1 MRENQTNINKKTI
14 LITGFGPFDK
24 HIVNASWEAVK
35 ELSNLWLQSK
45 LCDIQLITKQI
56 PVSYQYVSTEIS
68 KLWEE
73 HNPIIVIHVG
83 VSHKASCLTIEHIA
97 HNVGYIRPDI
107 DGKRPHESCV
117 GCHVL
122 ETKIDV
128 NRLCD
133 SINENSKENGCTA
146 CISHDAGRYL
156 CEYIFYQ
163 SLNIKTHKTLFVHVP
178 DLNVYSS
185 MQTAKGL
192 YDIIYFLVETLKN
205 DD

>member
-1 MRENQTNINKKTI
+1 MREDQTNVNGNTI

-24 HIVNASWEAVK
+24 HVVNASWEAVK
-35 ELSNLWLQSK
+35 ELSKLWPQTE
-45 LCDIQLITKQI
+45 LCNIQLITKQI

-73 HNPIIVIHVG
+73 YDPIIVIHVG
-83 VSHKASCLTIEHIA
+83 VSYKASCLTIEHIA
-97 HNVGYIRPDI
+97 HNTGYVRPDI
-107 DGKRPHESCV
+107 DGKCPYESQDI
-117 GCHVL
+117 CHALKTNINV
-122 ETKIDV
+122 K
-128 NRLCD
+128 NLCD
-133 SINENSKENGCTA
+133 SINENSKESGCTA

-163 SLNIKTHKTLFVHVP
+163 SLNIKTHKTLFIHVP

-185 MQTAKGL
+185 LQTAKGL
-192 YDIIYFLVETLKN
+192 YDIICFLVKNLN